1 MIKHKNK
8 KFTEETEESISNDKD
23 IYMLFEQADKT
34 FKSMDCIF
42 FDFDNMISNFDET
55 INSMFKNKNKK

>member
-34 FKSMDCIF
+34 FKSMDRIF